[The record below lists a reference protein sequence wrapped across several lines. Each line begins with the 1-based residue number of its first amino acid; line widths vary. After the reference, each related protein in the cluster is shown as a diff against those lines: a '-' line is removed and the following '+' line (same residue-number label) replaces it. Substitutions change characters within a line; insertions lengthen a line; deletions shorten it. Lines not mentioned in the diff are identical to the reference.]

1 VEQEIRF
8 CTTADGV
15 RIAYATAGAGPPFV
29 KAANWLN
36 HLEYDWQSPIWRPL
50 LEEFARD
57 HLLVRY
63 DERGN
68 GLSDWDVTDLS
79 FEAFVRDLET
89 VVDTLALDRFPILG
103 ISQGGPVAI
112 AYAVRHPEK
121 VSHLILYGSFP
132 LGFARRQH
140 SPEEIELRQ
149 AQKTLIKFGWGRDN
163 PAFRQLWSTLYVP
176 EGTTEHW
183 QWFNDLQR
191 MSASPENALRLL
203 NEISQI
209 DVVDLLPQL
218 RVPTLVVHRRG
229 DAAVP
234 AEQGRMLAASIP
246 GARFLELEGK
256 NHLLLEHEPEWP
268 RFVSEVRQFLGLTNP
283 PPLGRSSASLASAS
297 AARKGLTAGDRL
309 GRYTIKSLLGQ
320 GGMGEVYLAED
331 TQLFRKVALKVLP
344 AEVAANQD
352 RMRRFKQEATTAA
365 ALNHPNIA
373 HIYEIG
379 ESDGRNFLA
388 MEFIDGSTL
397 RQIIH
402 ETPAGLPKLLRYLQ
416 HAAEA
421 LAKAH
426 TAGIIHRDLKPD
438 NIMITRD
445 GHAKVVDFGLAK
457 LIEPQKFSAT
467 SSEMATAIL
476 PQSQPGT
483 VLGTVGYMS
492 PEQAQGLTG
501 EIDHRSDIFSFGCIL
516 YEAITRRKAFPGK
529 DAIDSL
535 NKIIREQPAPL
546 SDAGH
551 DVPYDLQRIVRRCL
565 AKDPDDRFQSIK
577 EVAIEL
583 KDVRHQLQTGSGDTT
598 SSRAEPQIESIESAF
613 GSTAATVV
621 GAAVPTKTAGSGATR
636 SWPPTQSS
644 LTSIKRN
651 TVLIS
656 LLILVIIVG
665 VLIFYLRPGNNGA
678 AIDSIAVLPFVNETH
693 DPDSEYLA
701 DGVTEGIIN
710 SLAQLPSLRVIDRS
724 SVFRYKD
731 KQVDPISVGKELNVR
746 AILAGRVLQRGD
758 TLLISTELIDLR
770 DNKQIWGE
778 QYNRRLADLVA
789 VQRDI
794 TNEISSNLRLKI
806 GGAEANRLASRSSEN
821 PEAYQLYLKGRFFI
835 NKRTEQD
842 LRKAIDYFQQA
853 IAKDPNN
860 ALVYTGLSYAHA
872 ALVFPL
878 GAVSPGEEMPKARAA
893 ALQALAIDNSLGE
906 AHASLAYEA
915 FFYEWDWQLAEREF
929 KRAIELNPNDADA
942 HHGYAHLLMALGR
955 ADEAM
960 AETKRALEISPLDLV
975 LNIHLGWHY
984 LYVRQYTSALDQL
997 NKVVEMD
1004 TNLAQTYTWLGL
1016 TYEQMGNYPAAISAF
1031 QRAINLFPGG
1041 STQAE
1046 ALLGHAYAV
1055 SGRKAEAVRTI
1066 SDLTN
1071 QAKQKYVAPYQIA
1084 AIYAGLGD
1092 KDQAFAWLEKAYQE
1106 RSDWMV
1112 SLPGDQRF
1120 DSLRT
1125 DPRYAG
1131 LLQRL
1136 GLKS

>member
-1 VEQEIRF
+1 MISPG
-8 CTTADGV
+8 T
-15 RIAYATAGAGPPFV
+15 RI
-29 KAANWLN
+29 
-36 HLEYDWQSPIWRPL
+36 
-50 LEEFARD
+50 
-57 HLLVRY
+57 
-63 DERGN
+63 
-68 GLSDWDVTDLS
+68 
-79 FEAFVRDLET
+79 
-89 VVDTLALDRFPILG
+89 
-103 ISQGGPVAI
+103 
-112 AYAVRHPEK
+112 
-121 VSHLILYGSFP
+121 
-132 LGFARRQH
+132 
-140 SPEEIELRQ
+140 
-149 AQKTLIKFGWGRDN
+149 
-163 PAFRQLWSTLYVP
+163 
-176 EGTTEHW
+176 
-183 QWFNDLQR
+183 
-191 MSASPENALRLL
+191 
-203 NEISQI
+203 
-209 DVVDLLPQL
+209 
-218 RVPTLVVHRRG
+218 
-229 DAAVP
+229 
-234 AEQGRMLAASIP
+234 
-246 GARFLELEGK
+246 
-256 NHLLLEHEPEWP
+256 
-268 RFVSEVRQFLGLTNP
+268 
-283 PPLGRSSASLASAS
+283 
-297 AARKGLTAGDRL
+297 
-309 GRYTIKSLLGQ
+309 GRYTVRSKIGE

-344 AEVAANQD
+344 AEIAANQD

-379 ESDGRNFLA
+379 ENDGRVFMA

-397 RQIIH
+397 ERLIH
-402 ETPAGLPKLLRYLQ
+402 ETPVGLPKLLRYLQ
-416 HAAEA
+416 QAAEA

-426 TAGIIHRDLKPD
+426 AAGIIHRDLKPD

-457 LIEPQKFSAT
+457 LIEPQKLSST
-467 SSEMATAIL
+467 SSEIATAIM

-516 YEAITRRKAFPGK
+516 YEAITRRKAFAGK

-535 NKIIREQPAPL
+535 NKIIREQPLPL
-546 SDAGH
+546 SEGGH
-551 DVPYDLQRIVRRCL
+551 DVSYDFQRIVRRCL

-583 KDVRHQLQTGSGDTT
+583 KDVRHQLQTGSIDDTT
-598 SSRAEPQIESIESAF
+598 SSRPEPQIERSMEAAS
-613 GSTAATVV
+613 GSTAVTVM
-621 GAAVPTKTAGSGATR
+621 GAAVPTNTAGGATR
-636 SWPPTQSS
+636 SWPAAPSS
-644 LTSIKRN
+644 LFSIKRN

-656 LLILVIIVG
+656 LLILVIVVVG
-665 VLIFYLRPGNNGA
+665 VIGLIFYLRPRDNGA

-710 SLAQLPSLRVIDRS
+710 SLTKLPNLRVIARS

-731 KQVDPISVGKELNVR
+731 RQVDPISIGKELNVR

-770 DNKQIWGE
+770 DNKQIWGD
-778 QYNRRLADLVA
+778 QYNRKLADLVA

-794 TNEISSNLRLKI
+794 TNEISTNLRLKI
-806 GGAEANRLASRSSEN
+806 GGAEANRLASHSSDN

-842 LRKAIDYFQQA
+842 LRRAIDYFQQA

-860 ALVYTGLSYAHA
+860 ALFYTGLSYAYG

-878 GAVSPGEEMPKARAA
+878 GAVSPGEAMPKARGA

-906 AHASLAYEA
+906 AHAALAFEA

-955 ADEAM
+955 VDEAM

-984 LYVRQYTSALDQL
+984 LYVRQYSSALDQL

-1016 TYEQMGNYPAAISAF
+1016 THEQMGNYPAAISAF
-1031 QRAINLFPGG
+1031 QKAISLFPGG

-1055 SGRKAEAVRTI
+1055 SGRKAEAAKTI

-1071 QAKQKYVAPYQIA
+1071 QAKQRYVAPYQIA

-1120 DSLRT
+1120 DNLRT
-1125 DPRYAG
+1125 DPRYIG

>member
-1 VEQEIRF
+1 MKI
-8 CTTADGV
+8 T
-15 RIAYATAGAGPPFV
+15 
-29 KAANWLN
+29 
-36 HLEYDWQSPIWRPL
+36 
-50 LEEFARD
+50 
-57 HLLVRY
+57 
-63 DERGN
+63 
-68 GLSDWDVTDLS
+68 
-79 FEAFVRDLET
+79 
-89 VVDTLALDRFPILG
+89 
-103 ISQGGPVAI
+103 
-112 AYAVRHPEK
+112 
-121 VSHLILYGSFP
+121 
-132 LGFARRQH
+132 
-140 SPEEIELRQ
+140 
-149 AQKTLIKFGWGRDN
+149 
-163 PAFRQLWSTLYVP
+163 
-176 EGTTEHW
+176 EGT
-183 QWFNDLQR
+183 
-191 MSASPENALRLL
+191 
-203 NEISQI
+203 
-209 DVVDLLPQL
+209 
-218 RVPTLVVHRRG
+218 
-229 DAAVP
+229 
-234 AEQGRMLAASIP
+234 
-246 GARFLELEGK
+246 
-256 NHLLLEHEPEWP
+256 
-268 RFVSEVRQFLGLTNP
+268 
-283 PPLGRSSASLASAS
+283 
-297 AARKGLTAGDRL
+297 RL
-309 GRYTIKSLLGQ
+309 GRYEIRSKIGA
-320 GGMGEVYLAED
+320 GGMGDVFLAED
-331 TQLFRKVALKVLP
+331 TQLHRKVALKILP
-344 AEVAANQD
+344 PELADNPD
-352 RMRRFKQEATTAA
+352 RMRRFEQEATAAA

-379 ESDGRNFLA
+379 RDEDAHFIA
-388 MEFIDGSTL
+388 MEFIDGQTL
-397 RQIIH
+397 REAIH
-402 ETPAGLPKLLRYLQ
+402 YDHSDLAKLLRHLQ

-426 TAGIIHRDLKPD
+426 AAGIIHRDLKPD
-438 NIMITRD
+438 NIMVTRD

-457 LIEPQKFSAT
+457 LIEPQKLSST
-467 SSEMATAIL
+467 SSEMATAIM
-476 PQSQPGT
+476 PQPSQPGT

-492 PEQAQGLTG
+492 PEQARGLTG

-516 YEAITRRKAFPGK
+516 YEAITGRKAFAGK

-546 SDAGH
+546 TDPGR

-565 AKDPDDRFQSIK
+565 AKDPEERYQSIK

-583 KDVRHQLQTGSGDTT
+583 KDVRHQLQIGDTT
-598 SSRAEPQIESIESAF
+598 SSRAKAEVERAAEVAS
-613 GSTAATVV
+613 GSTGDTAAA
-621 GAAVPTKTAGSGATR
+621 GAVPTRTAGSGATR
-636 SWPPTQSS
+636 SSPAAQSS
-644 LTSIKRN
+644 FAAIKRDS
-651 TVLIS
+651 VLIF
-656 LLILVIIVG
+656 LLILVIVVVVS
-665 VLIFYLRPGNNGA
+665 VLIYYLRSGNNGA

-710 SLAQLPSLRVIDRS
+710 SLTQLPSLRVIARS

-731 KQVDPISVGKELNVR
+731 KQVDPITVGKELNVR

-758 TLLISTELIDLR
+758 NLLISTELIDLR
-770 DNKQIWGE
+770 DNKQIWGD
-778 QYNRRLADLVA
+778 QYNRKLADLVA

-794 TNEISSNLRLKI
+794 TNEISTNLRLKI
-806 GGAEANRLASRSSEN
+806 GGAAANRLARYSSEN

-860 ALVYTGLSYAHA
+860 ALMYTGLSYAYA

-878 GAVSPGEEMPKARAA
+878 GAVSPGEAMPKARAA
-893 ALQALAIDNSLGE
+893 AMQALAMDNSLGD
-906 AHASLAYEA
+906 AHAALAYEA

-942 HHGYAHLLMALGR
+942 HHGYAHLLVALGR
-955 ADEAM
+955 ADEGL
-960 AETKRALEISPLDLV
+960 AESKRALEISPLDIV

-984 LYVRQYTSALDQL
+984 LYVRQYNSALDQL

-1016 TYEQMGNYPAAISAF
+1016 TQEQMGNYPAAISAF

-1041 STQAE
+1041 NTQAE

-1055 SGRKAEAVRTI
+1055 SGRKAEALKTI

-1071 QAKQKYVAPYQIA
+1071 QAKQKYVGPYHIA

-1120 DSLRT
+1120 DNLRT
-1125 DPRYAG
+1125 DPRYTG

-1136 GLKS
+1136 GLQPRSGS